1 MYRSIVVPL
10 DGSAVSEHAL
20 PIAMQIARNS
30 DATLRLIYVPD
41 LDDASML
48 EEGLALGGAL
58 PARSATCAQAYLKQ
72 IRERLASEVNL
83 TITADVLQEPNAHEN
98 ARAAAITDTDLVVL
112 TTHDHNGVVRFPL
125 EDITD
130 ALVSWSPA
138 PLLALRL
145 AGAALDIAPPLTFQ
159 RILIPLD
166 GSAAAEQIL
175 MPAIALG
182 TVTGAA
188 YTLLYTVEPYRF
200 EGTDPASYMPRLD
213 NASLAREQTEA
224 QDYLN
229 GIALLMRY
237 EGFEVETQVCVTQDA
252 PSTIQ
257 QAALQHASDVIAMT
271 THGPGGLSRLPLG
284 SVAVQ
289 VLRDSPVPVLLS
301 RPQERRK
308 RAGEDHS

>member
-10 DGSAVSEHAL
+10 DGSAASEYAL
-20 PIAMQIARNS
+20 PIAMQIARDS
-30 DATLRLIYVPD
+30 DAMLRLVYVPD
-41 LDDASML
+41 LDDASIL
-48 EEGLALGGAL
+48 EEGLSLDGVL
-58 PARSATCAQAYLKQ
+58 PARSTMCAQAYLKQ
-72 IRERLASEVNL
+72 IRERLAAEVNL

-112 TTHDHNGVVRFPL
+112 TTHDHNGVVRFRL

-138 PLLALRL
+138 PLLALPS
-145 AGAALDIAPPLTFQ
+145 AGAAPDLAPPLTFQ

-175 MPAIALG
+175 MPAVALG
-182 TVTGAA
+182 MVTGAA
-188 YTLLYTVEPYRF
+188 YTLLYTVETCRF
-200 EGTDPASYMPRLD
+200 VSGDPASYMLRLD
-213 NASLAREQTEA
+213 NASIAHEQTEA

-237 EGFEVETQVCVTQDA
+237 EGLEVETQVCVTHDA
-252 PSTIQ
+252 LSTIR

-271 THGPGGLSRLPLG
+271 THGRGGLSRLLLG
-284 SVAVQ
+284 SVAMQ
-289 VLRDSPVPVLLS
+289 VLRDSPMPVLLS
-301 RPQERRK
+301 QPRERRK
-308 RAGEDHS
+308 RAGQE

>member
-10 DGSAVSEHAL
+10 DGSAASEYAL
-20 PIAMQIARNS
+20 PIAMQIARDS
-30 DATLRLIYVPD
+30 DATLRLVYVPD
-41 LDDASML
+41 LDDTRML
-48 EEGLALGGAL
+48 EEGLSLDGAL

-72 IRERLASEVNL
+72 IRERLAAEVNL

-98 ARAAAITDTDLVVL
+98 ATATAITDTDLVVL
-112 TTHDHNGVVRFPL
+112 TTHDHNGVVRFRL

-138 PLLALRL
+138 PLLALRSV
-145 AGAALDIAPPLTFQ
+145 GAAPDLAPPLTFQ

-175 MPAIALG
+175 MPAVALG

-188 YTLLYTVEPYRF
+188 YTLLYTVESCRF
-200 EGTDPASYMPRLD
+200 ASGDPASNMPRLD
-213 NASLAREQTEA
+213 SASLAREQTEA

-237 EGFEVETQVCVTQDA
+237 EGLEVETQLCVTHDA

-271 THGPGGLSRLPLG
+271 THGRGGLSRLLLG

-289 VLRDSPVPVLLS
+289 VLRDSPPVLLS
-301 RPQERRK
+301 QPRERRK
-308 RAGEDHS
+308 RAGQQ

>member
-10 DGSAVSEHAL
+10 DGSAASEHAI
-20 PIAMQIARNS
+20 PIAMRLARDS
-30 DATLRLIYVPD
+30 DATLRLVYVPK
-41 LDDASML
+41 LDDASIL
-48 EEGLALGGAL
+48 EEGLPLDRAL

-72 IRERLASEVNL
+72 ICERLAAKVNL

-98 ARAAAITDTDLVVL
+98 ARAAAITDTDLVLL
-112 TTHDHNGVVRFPL
+112 TTHGHNGVVRFRL
-125 EDITD
+125 ADIID

-138 PLLALRL
+138 PLLALRS
-145 AGAALDIAPPLTFQ
+145 AGAAPDLAPSLIFQ

-175 MPAIALG
+175 MPAVALG

-188 YTLLYTVEPYRF
+188 YTLLYTVESCRLVS
-200 EGTDPASYMPRLD
+200 GDPASYVPRLD
-213 NASLAREQTEA
+213 NASIAHEQAEV

-229 GIALLMRY
+229 GIALLMRH
-237 EGFEVETQVCVTQDA
+237 EGLEVETQVCVTHDA

-271 THGPGGLSRLPLG
+271 THGRGGLSRLLLG

-301 RPQERRK
+301 QPRERRK
-308 RAGEDHS
+308 RAGKE